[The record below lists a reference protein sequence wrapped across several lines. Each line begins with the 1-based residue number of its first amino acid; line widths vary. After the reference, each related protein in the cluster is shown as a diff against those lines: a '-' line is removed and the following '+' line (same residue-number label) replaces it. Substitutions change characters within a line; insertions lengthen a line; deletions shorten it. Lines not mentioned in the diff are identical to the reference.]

1 MDKIIDILKQEANL
15 YTFVQML
22 KLTGVFEE
30 LSGKGPFTIFVPNND
45 AFGKIPSGRLTEIM
59 GDTEFMRDVI
69 HYHIV
74 PGEHDTRILSLEK
87 NLTSLLGPDL
97 DIKSNEDIMINKAKI
112 TIADIF
118 TSNGVIHI
126 IDRVIKPPEILAA
139 T

>member
-1 MDKIIDILKQEANL
+1 MDKIIEILKQDTNL

-30 LSGKGPFTIFVPNND
+30 LSGKGPFTIFIPNND
-45 AFGKIPSGRLTEIM
+45 AFGKIPSEKLTEIM
-59 GDTEFMRDVI
+59 GDTKFMRDVI

-74 PGEHDTRILSLEK
+74 PGEHDSKILSLEK
-87 NLTSLLGPDL
+87 NLTTLLGPDL
-97 DIKSNEDIMINKAKI
+97 EIKSDEDLIINKAKVI
-112 TIADIF
+112 IADIF
-118 TSNGVIHI
+118 TSNGIIHI

>member
-1 MDKIIDILKQEANL
+1 MDKIIDILKQETNL

-22 KLTGVFEE
+22 KLTGVFKE
-30 LSGKGPFTIFVPNND
+30 LSGKGPFTIFVPDNE

-59 GDTEFMRDVI
+59 NDTEFMKDVI

-74 PGEHDTRILSLEK
+74 PGEHDSKILSLEK
-87 NLTSLLGPDL
+87 NLTTLLGPDL
-97 DIKSNEDIMINKAKI
+97 DIKSNEDMMINKAKVII
-112 TIADIF
+112 TDIF
-118 TSNGVIHI
+118 TSNGIIHV

>member
-1 MDKIIDILKQEANL
+1 MDRIIDILKQETNL

-59 GDTEFMRDVI
+59 SDTEFIRDVI

-74 PGEHDTRILSLEK
+74 PGEHDTRILSLER
-87 NLTSLLGPDL
+87 NLTTLLGLDL
-97 DIKSNEDIMINKAKI
+97 DIKFNEDLIVNKAKVI
-112 TIADIF
+112 IADIF

>member
-1 MDKIIDILKQEANL
+1 MDKIIDILKQETNL

-22 KLTGVFEE
+22 KLTGVFKE

-45 AFGKIPSGRLTEIM
+45 AFSKIPSGRLTEIM
-59 GDTEFMRDVI
+59 SDTEFMRDVI

-74 PGEHDTRILSLEK
+74 PGEHDSKILSLEK
-87 NLTSLLGPDL
+87 NLTTLLGPDL
-97 DIKSNEDIMINKAKI
+97 DIKSNEDMMINKAKVII
-112 TIADIF
+112 TDIF
-118 TSNGVIHI
+118 TSNGIIHI

>member
-1 MDKIIDILKQEANL
+1 MDKIIDILKQETNL

-22 KLTGVFEE
+22 KLTGVFKE

-139 T
+139 K

>member
-1 MDKIIDILKQEANL
+1 MDKIIDILKQDTNY

-30 LSGKGPFTIFVPNND
+30 LSGKGPFTIFVPDNE
-45 AFGKIPSGRLTEIM
+45 AFSKIPSGRLTEIM
-59 GDTEFMRDVI
+59 SDTEFMRDVI

-74 PGEHDTRILSLEK
+74 PGEHDSKILSLENK
-87 NLTSLLGPDL
+87 LTTLLGPDL
-97 DIKSNEDIMINKAKI
+97 DIKYNEDLVINKAKVI
-112 TIADIF
+112 IADIF
-118 TSNGVIHI
+118 TSNGIIHV

>member
-1 MDKIIDILKQEANL
+1 MDKIIDILKQETNL

-22 KLTGVFEE
+22 KLTGVFKE

-45 AFGKIPSGRLTEIM
+45 AFGKIPSGGLTEIM
-59 GDTEFMRDVI
+59 SDTEFMRDVI

-74 PGEHDTRILSLEK
+74 PGEHDSKILSLEK
-87 NLTSLLGPDL
+87 NLTTLLGPDL
-97 DIKSNEDIMINKAKI
+97 DIKSNEDMMINKAKVII
-112 TIADIF
+112 TNIF
-118 TSNGVIHI
+118 TSNGIIHV

>member
-1 MDKIIDILKQEANL
+1 MDKIIDILKQETDL
-15 YTFVQML
+15 YTFVQLL

-45 AFGKIPSGRLTEIM
+45 AFGKIPSGRLTKIM
-59 GDTEFMRDVI
+59 SDTEFMRDII

-74 PGEHDTRILSLEK
+74 PGEHDSKILSLEK
-87 NLTSLLGPDL
+87 NLTTLLGPDL
-97 DIKSNEDIMINKAKI
+97 DIKSNEDMMINKAKVII
-112 TIADIF
+112 TDIF
-118 TSNGVIHI
+118 TSNGIIHV

>member
-59 GDTEFMRDVI
+59 SDTEFMRDVI

-74 PGEHDTRILSLEK
+74 PGEHDSKILSLEK
-87 NLTSLLGPDL
+87 NLTTLLGPDL
-97 DIKSNEDIMINKAKI
+97 DIKSNEDMMINKAKVII
-112 TIADIF
+112 TDIF
-118 TSNGVIHI
+118 TSNGIIHI

-139 T
+139 A